1 LIRIGVA
8 GGLQRVLE
16 ERRLGIG
23 IEGAVR
29 VGRHGVLYENSEP
42 TGSGRVARGGH
53 GYNPCGPGRVVPHE
67 PPSPPHP
74 SGRSLMPRG
83 IMYARTRL
91 TLMAGVGVVVLL
103 TGPLLLPVLREEV
116 QLRWLLAW
124 SAVCLTFL
132 SSVWLAVRPLSPD
145 ETRALA
151 EREDNGRA
159 ASRTML
165 TIGSIVSLFAVG
177 SGLIRGHELAQQKS
191 PLETVVVLGTL
202 VTVALTWLLVHVDAM
217 LHYARLYYDGPDG
230 GIEFGDEPPSYEDFA
245 YLAFTVGMTFQVSDT
260 NITDRHIRRAVFH
273 HAILSYLFGTIL
285 VALTI
290 NGVASLAS

>member
-1 LIRIGVA
+1 M
-8 GGLQRVLE
+8 
-16 ERRLGIG
+16 
-23 IEGAVR
+23 
-29 VGRHGVLYENSEP
+29 
-42 TGSGRVARGGH
+42 
-53 GYNPCGPGRVVPHE
+53 PCE
-67 PPSPPHP
+67 
-74 SGRSLMPRG
+74 

-91 TLMAGVGVVVLL
+91 ASMVGVGVVVLVA
-103 TGPLLLPVLREEV
+103 GPLVLPVLRQEV

-124 SAVCLTFL
+124 SAVCVTFL
-132 SSVWLAVRPLSPD
+132 TSVWITIRPLGPD
-145 ETRALA
+145 GTRRLA

-159 ASRTML
+159 ASRTIL
-165 TIGSIVSLFAVG
+165 TLGSIVSLFAVG
-177 SGLIRGHELAQQKS
+177 SGLVRGHELAQQKS

-202 VTVALTWLLVHVDAM
+202 FTVALTWLLVHVDAM

-260 NITDRHIRRAVFH
+260 NITDRRIRRAVFH